1 MFKRPSMFINSV
13 TKVGGVG
20 TSKSMSILQFSVFRS
35 SYNFI
40 LNSAVSFFFRHA
52 PLRQVLMIRKENR
65 PKKAERYALHDVF
78 RNHLISSNFYARAK
92 LMFTCSKL
100 FATLSPR
107 RESNPQPS
115 DRWPVR
121 HSNHRIE
128 INQKSNFL
136 SAPLK
141 FASSVARGEQLHWI
155 FEC

>member
-78 RNHLISSNFYARAK
+78 RNHLISTHFYARAK
-92 LMFTCSKL
+92 LMVTCSKL

>member
-1 MFKRPSMFINSV
+1 MFINSV
-13 TKVGGVG
+13 TNVGGVG
-20 TSKSMSILQFSVFRS
+20 TSKSRSILQFSVFRS

-78 RNHLISSNFYARAK
+78 RNHLISTRFYARAK

-107 RESNPQPS
+107 RESKPQPS

-128 INQKSNFL
+128 INQKSSL

-141 FASSVARGEQLHWI
+141 LMSSPVAWPGGEAGGAAALNL
-155 FEC
+155 